1 MKQFAKDT
9 NHQKLRD
16 HGYFSGKYRV
26 TAHSICNLR
35 FNVLN
40 EIPVVFYNGSNYDYH
55 IIIKELAKEFKGQ
68 FECLRENI
76 EKYKL
81 FQF

>member
-16 HGYFSGKYRV
+16 HCYFSDKYRV

>member
-16 HGYFSGKYRV
+16 HCYFSGKYRV
-26 TAHSICNLR
+26 TAHRICNLR

>member
-16 HGYFSGKYRV
+16 HCYFSGKYRV

-40 EIPVVFYNGSNYDYH
+40 EIPVVFYNGSKYDYH